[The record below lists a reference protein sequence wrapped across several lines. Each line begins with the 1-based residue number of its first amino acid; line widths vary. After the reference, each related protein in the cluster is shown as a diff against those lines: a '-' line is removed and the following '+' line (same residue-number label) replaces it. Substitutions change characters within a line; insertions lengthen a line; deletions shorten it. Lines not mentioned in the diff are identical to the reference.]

1 MELNKYT
8 EIIEECIRS
17 VGLDPEECWDA
28 EREYWTFYKG
38 SAMLNVYI
46 FPMEREEGPEYYI
59 SFESPIM
66 ELPSDNRENL
76 FERLLRENAQRI
88 AVKFSIRDDWI
99 VCETNREL
107 EGIDF
112 DESLRCMFRVA
123 EVADA
128 LDDELKELFEDE

>member
-1 MELNKYT
+1 MNEYT
-8 EIIEECIRS
+8 KIIEECIRY

-28 EREYWTFYKG
+28 DREQWTFYKG

-46 FPMEREEGPEYYI
+46 FPIERESGAEYYI

-66 ELPSDNRENL
+66 DLPSDNREQF

-88 AVKFSIRDDWI
+88 AVKFSIRDERI

-107 EGIDF
+107 DGIDF
-112 DESLRCMFRVA
+112 DETLRCMFRVA

-128 LDDELKELFEDE
+128 LDDELKELFENE